1 MEVDASYVVMGR
13 LASAKVQLVSWEVVN
28 PIAAVDTFAEGVSQ
42 VKHQVELVDRI
53 VELVLEPELG
63 LEPAPEQQLQL
74 VVEP

>member
-1 MEVDASYVVMGR
+1 MKR
-13 LASAKVQLVSWEVVN
+13 
-28 PIAAVDTFAEGVSQ
+28 
-42 VKHQVELVDRI
+42 QVELVVRI